1 MIKLELPEK
10 PAELTPEKER
20 ELVEKFKADGSAV
33 WKKSY
38 ITKPLLAM
46 TNNKCA
52 YSEQALNQES
62 AYMEVDHFKHKNL
75 YQDEVVRWGNLLPS
89 CKKCNDTKSD
99 WDVMA
104 DPIVNP
110 LADQPRDFLYV
121 KAFRFY
127 MKNEKGQN
135 TIRALALNDRDHFVN
150 PRSEIGFRIV
160 ETLVNRIKS
169 TLSECGL
176 KHIYSAVLSTHIL
189 YESPVMR
196 KLEERL
202 QALDQWDEELEAIRR
217 ELESIALPSPD

>member
-75 YQDEVVRWGNLLPS
+75 YQDEVAGEPDQIDSVRMRTETYLFGS
-89 CKKCNDTKSD
+89 
-99 WDVMA
+99 
-104 DPIVNP
+104 IV
-110 LADQPRDFLYV
+110 YS
-121 KAFRFY
+121 Y
-127 MKNEKGQN
+127 
-135 TIRALALNDRDHFVN
+135 LN
-150 PRSEIGFRIV
+150 
-160 ETLVNRIKS
+160 
-169 TLSECGL
+169 
-176 KHIYSAVLSTHIL
+176 
-189 YESPVMR
+189 ESPVMR